1 MAGRVWEAFL
11 TEQDQRS
18 LELLPPR
25 GEHVGERPA
34 LLVID
39 VYRGA
44 FGDEPLPLLESI
56 RRWPSSCGPTAWQAL
71 PRIVQLL
78 ETVRTLGLPVVH
90 ATGCDVSEIGIER
103 WSAPPDGRGHGQRDP
118 ELAAARRRG
127 YEFMPEVAP
136 APGEAVVR
144 KLAPS
149 AFSGTSLLPHLVS
162 IGADTLVVAG
172 EATSGCVR
180 ASVVDARAFGFRVI
194 VVEEC
199 VFDRH
204 EAAHAINLFDMHQKY
219 GSVVSL
225 AEACEALAAVAPR
238 NDGHAIAADHDQS

>member
-1 MAGRVWEAFL
+1 MTGRIWDAFL
-11 TEQDQRS
+11 TEQDRRS

-25 GEHVGERPA
+25 GEQIGERPA

-44 FGDEPLPLLESI
+44 FGEEPLPLLESI
-56 RRWPSSCGPTAWQAL
+56 RRWPSSCGLAAWHAL
-71 PRIVQLL
+71 PHIVRLL
-78 ETVRTLGLPVVH
+78 EVVRSMGLPVVH
-90 ATGCDVSEIGIER
+90 ATGYDVSETGIER
-103 WSAPPDGRGHGQRDP
+103 WSARPGSLGRPRDP
-118 ELAAARRRG
+118 EQAAARRRG

-136 APGEAVVR
+136 LPGEAIVR
-144 KLAPS
+144 KVAPS
-149 AFSGTSLLPHLVS
+149 AFAGTPLLSHLVAHR
-162 IGADTLVVAG
+162 IDTVIVAG

-180 ASVVDARAFGFRVI
+180 ASVVDARASGLRVI

-219 GSVVSL
+219 GSVLSL
-225 AEACEALAAVAPR
+225 AETQTALR
-238 NDGHAIAADHDQS
+238 QAIAADHNQS